1 MDSDRKLDFLGI
13 KINILTKNGLVE
25 KILEFALSGKRKT
38 ITYLNAHCVN
48 VAFNDREY
56 KKLLNLSDIIH
67 ADGMSIIWASLFL
80 GRPLP
85 ERVNISDFSDKLF
98 KKMIEKRINLY
109 FLGSKEEVV
118 RRAVENLRKKYRL
131 ISVVGFHHGYFTDLE
146 EKEIIKEI
154 NGLRPNILI
163 IGMSVPKQE
172 KWIFKHLNEL
182 EVNLYWSAGSG
193 MFDNLSGSVKDAP
206 RWMAHIGLEWLHK
219 LCQEPGRLWKRY
231 LIGNFLFVHRVLE
244 WKIKALLLGK

>member
-1 MDSDRKLDFLGI
+1 MSSNRKLDFLGV
-13 KINILTKNGLVE
+13 KINALTKDELVE
-25 KILEFALSGKRKT
+25 KILEFAFLGKRKT
-38 ITYLNAHCVN
+38 ITYLNAHCAN

-67 ADGMSIIWASLFL
+67 ADGMSIVWASLFL

-98 KKMIEKRINLY
+98 KKIIEKRINIY
-109 FLGSKEEVV
+109 FLGSREEVV
-118 RRAVENLRKKYRL
+118 YKAVENLRKKYRL
-131 ISVVGFHHGYFTDLE
+131 ISVAGFHHGYFTDLE

-163 IGMSVPKQE
+163 IGMGVPKQE

-182 EVNLYWSAGSG
+182 EVNLCWSAGSG
-193 MFDNLSGSVKDAP
+193 MFDNLSESIKDAP

-219 LCQEPGRLWKRY
+219 LCQEPKRLWKRY
-231 LIGNFLFVHRVLE
+231 LIGNFLFVYRVLE
-244 WKIKALLLGK
+244 WKIKALFFGK